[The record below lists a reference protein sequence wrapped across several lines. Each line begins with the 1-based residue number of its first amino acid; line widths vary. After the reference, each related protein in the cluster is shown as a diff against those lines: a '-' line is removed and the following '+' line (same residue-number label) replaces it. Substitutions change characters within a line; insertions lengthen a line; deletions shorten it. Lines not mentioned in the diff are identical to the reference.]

1 MRNSTQANRKNAI
14 LALVAVAGLI
24 CHSTAYAD
32 ENDAKNLLKAMSDYI
47 GAQKSISFDYD
58 TSLEVVTVEQQ
69 RLALASSGSVNMSR
83 PDKIRATRTGGFA
96 DVEMLFD
103 GKTLTLLGKN
113 LNLYTQAEAPGTVDN
128 LVDQL
133 RDKFNRPLP
142 AADLLMS
149 NPYDELMQSVTEVR
163 DVGSGVIRGQECD
176 HLAFRGDEVDW
187 QIWIAQGPAPYPCR
201 YIVTSKKVGGGPQYT
216 LDIRNWKA
224 SADAG
229 SSDFS
234 FKAPEG
240 AKEVKPNE
248 LKDIDELPDIFRP
261 KT

>member
-1 MRNSTQANRKNAI
+1 MNKGLLAFVAI
-14 LALVAVAGLI
+14 LALTCQSPA
-24 CHSTAYAD
+24 HAD
-32 ENDAKNLLKAMSDYI
+32 ENDAKNLLKAMSDYV

-58 TSLEVVTVEQQ
+58 TSLEVVTADQQ
-69 RLALASSGSVNMSR
+69 RLALASSGSVNLSR

-113 LNLYTQAEAPGTVDN
+113 LNMYTQAEAPGTVDN

-176 HLAFRGDEVDW
+176 HL
-187 QIWIAQGPAPYPCR
+187 
-201 YIVTSKKVGGGPQYT
+201 
-216 LDIRNWKA
+216 
-224 SADAG
+224 
-229 SSDFS
+229 
-234 FKAPEG
+234 
-240 AKEVKPNE
+240 
-248 LKDIDELPDIFRP
+248 
-261 KT
+261 